1 MRTFGPN
8 QKQNHLLRPSHSKM
22 QAQDVIAHNATK
34 HAAPHLQQTIGNQAV
49 QQLLQTNAA
58 PPQIQPNL
66 NVSTPGDRSEQEAD
80 RAADQMMRAEGPR
93 EPWQTAPVR
102 GDNPGE
108 TAVPS
113 SVREAVSSP
122 GRPLDAATRG
132 WMASRF
138 GEDFD
143 HVRVHTDDR
152 AAVSACTL
160 GARAYTVGSDL
171 VFDTGE
177 YAPATAEGKRL
188 LAHELAH
195 VVQRRSSGTSQ
206 IQRQPKPS
214 KKVPPGPG
222 VLTEQEYEAWAKEHP
237 QREVRAGG
245 DYEAA
250 VIFARYKPQWF
261 WDLGYIY
268 SGSGGNFPYYWWE
281 VWINNEGKGK
291 EFRVWHTTDWWGT
304 QKGTPPKPPSAPKK
318 APPEP
323 RTVVVEGTENWP
335 TEIPLDADLED
346 LFGFDIAEREGITP
360 FGKGLMVR
368 YQNGAVAIFPEGTT
382 ERYIVRP
389 LPPPNLGY
397 LMYDKDGKLISDV
410 VMAYPEGTFPDPK
423 KDAIK

>member
-1 MRTFGPN
+1 MRTFGLH
-8 QKQNHLLRPSHSKM
+8 QKQHHLFQHRSKR
-22 QAQDVIAHNATK
+22 QTRNSFAHNAPR
-34 HAAPHLQQTIGNQAV
+34 HVIPHLQHTIGNQAV
-49 QQLLQTNAA
+49 QRLLQTNEA
-58 PPQIQPNL
+58 PPQIQL
-66 NVSTPGDRSEQEAD
+66 KRTVSTPGDRSEQEAD
-80 RAADQMMRAEGPR
+80 RAADQVMRAESPP
-93 EPWQTAPVR
+93 EPFQTAPVR
-102 GDNPGE
+102 EDHTGE
-108 TAVPS
+108 TTAPS
-113 SVREAVSSP
+113 SIREAISSP

-138 GEDFD
+138 GEDFA

-152 AAVSACTL
+152 AAVSARTL

-171 VFDTGE
+171 VFEADE

-195 VVQRRSSGTSQ
+195 VVQQRASGDHR

-214 KKVPPGPG
+214 QKVPPGPG
-222 VLTEQEYEAWAKEHP
+222 ELTVQEYEAWAKKHP
-237 QREVRAGG
+237 KREVRAGG

-261 WDLGYIY
+261 WDRGYIY
-268 SGSGGNFPYYWWE
+268 AGYGGNFPYYWWE
-281 VWINNEGKGK
+281 VWISDEGNGK
-291 EFRVWHTTDWWGT
+291 EFRVWHTTDWSGT
-304 QKGTPPKPPSAPKK
+304 QKGTPPKPPPAPKK

-323 RTVVVEGTENWP
+323 HTVVVEGTENWP
-335 TEIPLDADLED
+335 TEIPLDVDLED
-346 LFGFDIAEREGITP
+346 LFGFDIAEREGNTP

-397 LMYDKDGKLISDV
+397 LMYDKDGKLVSDV
-410 VMAYPEGTFPDPK
+410 VMSYPEDTFPDPK

>member
-1 MRTFGPN
+1 
-8 QKQNHLLRPSHSKM
+8 M
-22 QAQDVIAHNATK
+22 QARNSFAHNPTR
-34 HAAPHLQQTIGNQAV
+34 HAVPHLQHTIGNQAI
-49 QQLLQTNAA
+49 QRLLQTNAA
-58 PPQIQPNL
+58 PPQIQAKL
-66 NVSTPGDRSEQEAD
+66 NVSTPADRSEQEAD
-80 RAADQMMRAEGPR
+80 RAADQVMQTPGPR
-93 EPWQTAPVR
+93 ERLQTEPVR

-108 TAVPS
+108 TTAPS

-138 GEDFD
+138 GEDFG
-143 HVRVHTDDR
+143 HVRVHTDER
-152 AAVSACTL
+152 AAVSARTL

-171 VFDTGE
+171 VFEAGE

-188 LAHELAH
+188 IAHELAH
-195 VVQRRSSGTSQ
+195 VVQQRASGDHR

-214 KKVPPGPG
+214 QKVPPGPG
-222 VLTEQEYEAWAKEHP
+222 ELTVQEYEAWAKKYP

-261 WDLGYIY
+261 WDRGYIY
-268 SGSGGNFPYYWWE
+268 SGYGGNFPYYWWE
-281 VWINNEGKGK
+281 VWISNEGKGK
-291 EFRVWHTTDWWGT
+291 EFRVWHTTDWQGT
-304 QKGTPPKPPSAPKK
+304 QKGTPPKLPPMPKK
-318 APPEP
+318 EPPEP

-335 TEIPLDADLED
+335 TKIPLDTDLED
-346 LFGFDIAEREGITP
+346 LFGLDVAEREGVTP

-410 VMAYPEGTFPDPK
+410 VMSYPDDTFPDPK

>member
-1 MRTFGPN
+1 MRTFGPH
-8 QKQNHLLRPSHSKM
+8 QKQNHLSHHARSKM
-22 QAQDVIAHNATK
+22 QARRSFAHNAAR
-34 HAAPHLQQTIGNQAV
+34 HAVPHLQHTIGNQAV
-49 QQLLQTNAA
+49 QRLLQTNAT
-58 PPQIQPNL
+58 PPQIQL
-66 NVSTPGDRSEQEAD
+66 KRTVSTSADRSEQEAD
-80 RAADQMMRAEGPR
+80 RVADQVMTTHGPR
-93 EPWQTAPVR
+93 ELLQTELLVR
-102 GDNPGE
+102 RDNPNE
-108 TAVPS
+108 KVPS

-122 GRPLDAATRG
+122 GSPLDAATRG

-138 GEDFD
+138 GEDFA

-152 AAVSACTL
+152 AAASARTL

-171 VFDTGE
+171 VFEAGK
-177 YAPATAEGKRL
+177 YAPASAEGKRL

-195 VVQRRSSGTSQ
+195 VVQQRASGDHRV
-206 IQRQPKPS
+206 QRQPKPS
-214 KKVPPGPG
+214 QKVPPGPG
-222 VLTEQEYEAWAKEHP
+222 ELTVQEYEAWAKKHP

-261 WDLGYIY
+261 WDRGYIY
-268 SGSGGNFPYYWWE
+268 SGYGGNFPYYWWE
-281 VWINNEGKGK
+281 VWISDEGKGK
-291 EFRVWHTTDWWGT
+291 EFRVWHTTDWQGT
-304 QKGTPPKPPSAPKK
+304 QKGTPPKPPPAPKK

-335 TEIPLDADLED
+335 TEIPLNADLED
-346 LFGFDIAEREGITP
+346 LFGFDVAEREGTTP

>member
-1 MRTFGPN
+1 MRTFGPDR
-8 QKQNHLLRPSHSKM
+8 KRNHLPQPARSKM
-22 QAQDVIAHNATK
+22 QARNSFALNAAR
-34 HAAPHLQQTIGNQAV
+34 HAIPHLQQTIGNQAL
-49 QQLLQTNAA
+49 QRLLQTNAA
-58 PPQIQPNL
+58 LPQIQL
-66 NVSTPGDRSEQEAD
+66 KRTVSTPGNRSEQEAD
-80 RAADQMMRAEGPR
+80 RVADRVMRAESPHEQLQR
-93 EPWQTAPVR
+93 APVQEE
-102 GDNPGE
+102 NPRDI
-108 TAVPS
+108 TVPPL
-113 SVREAVSSP
+113 VREAVSSP
-122 GRPLDAATRG
+122 GQPLDAATRG

-138 GEDFD
+138 GEDFG

-152 AAVSACTL
+152 AAVSARTL

-171 VFDTGE
+171 VFEAGE
-177 YAPATAEGKRL
+177 YAPVTTEGKRL

-195 VVQRRSSGTSQ
+195 VVQQRSSHADRV
-206 IQRQPKPS
+206 QRQPKPS
-214 KKVPPGPG
+214 QKVPPGSG
-222 VLTEQEYEAWAKEHP
+222 ELTVQEYEAWVKKHP

-261 WDLGYIY
+261 WDRGYIY
-268 SGSGGNFPYYWWE
+268 SGYGGNFPYYWWE
-281 VWINNEGKGK
+281 VWISEEGKGK
-291 EFRVWHTTDWWGT
+291 EFRVWHTTDWSGT
-304 QKGTPPKPPSAPKK
+304 QKGTPPKPPPAPKK

-335 TEIPLDADLED
+335 TEIPLDADLEA
-346 LFGFDIAEREGITP
+346 LFGFDIAEREGVTP

-397 LMYDKDGKLISDV
+397 LMYDKDGKLVSDV
-410 VMAYPEGTFPDPK
+410 VISYPEDTFPDPK